1 MSNIF
6 IDKTDYIL
14 KYIKDPN
21 STVNAKE
28 KYLNIRTT
36 VQKAHTNHPHMKTEL
51 LKCIKKEIGKCNLC
65 FHPFWSKG

>member
-36 VQKAHTNHPHMKTEL
+36 VH
-51 LKCIKKEIGKCNLC
+51 
-65 FHPFWSKG
+65 